1 MINLQRGNTYG
12 SIPGRREAVC
22 MARWKRRQIVR
33 SYVALWAMNLWLPV
47 AAGAGWVIEQ
57 VEYANPGSEGT
68 KTIQYISKNRLKT
81 VGEGHTFIMDF
92 PKNLFIATDEENRLY
107 WSGTVEDTVEAVKS
121 ASVTR
126 ICVPPDR
133 VDAWRT
139 EGVEAIPISDA
150 DLAAREMLSVPGIAS
165 RAGLVSSTQSPWV
178 DANGWRFVRNPH
190 GHFVYEL
197 PAGRAVL
204 GAAEASTFH
213 ANAVLKIDP
222 ADLAAAGQVLAF
234 AAQLPAS
241 DLLPVADIAVVDD
254 GTAETGEV
262 MNLLSRRNLLYE
274 PVKARSATHAL
285 TVVLGSKKYPRTAAA
300 NPSDFAL
307 RIRRELADK
316 RRTLR
321 IYGSEVV
328 LARLTGD
335 TRRRRLQLVNYGGRD
350 IEGLRIRL
358 RGSWRVES
366 LSVLGRPDAA
376 PEDVAVA
383 DGATEL
389 SIRQLGVFA
398 VVDLSA
404 M

>member
-1 MINLQRGNTYG
+1 MTIALLQAT
-12 SIPGRREAVC
+12 
-22 MARWKRRQIVR
+22 
-33 SYVALWAMNLWLPV
+33 
-47 AAGAGWVIEQ
+47 AAAASPCI
-57 VEYANPGSEGT
+57 
-68 KTIQYISKNRLKT
+68 
-81 VGEGHTFIMDF
+81 
-92 PKNLFIATDEENRLY
+92 Y

-366 LSVLGRPDAA
+366 LRVLGQPDAA

-398 VVDLSA
+398 VVDLRSE
-404 M
+404 